1 MPKDGKLEGG
11 GSGKDVLRVAGAWLA
26 LCLMIVAFSI
36 FMVVGMAC
44 HPLTYAFVSGA
55 PECPIPVPDSWR

>member
-1 MPKDGKLEGG
+1 M
-11 GSGKDVLRVAGAWLA
+11 RVIMAWFTLFLMLAG
-26 LCLMIVAFSI
+26 FSV